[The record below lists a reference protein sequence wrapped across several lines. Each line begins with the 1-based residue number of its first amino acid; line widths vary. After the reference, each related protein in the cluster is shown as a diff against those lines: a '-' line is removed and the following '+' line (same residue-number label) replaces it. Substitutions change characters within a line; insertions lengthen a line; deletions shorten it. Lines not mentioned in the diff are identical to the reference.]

1 MSVCEGA
8 VCDLKKEIY
17 FMSVRTFICRF
28 FPVGLMLFS
37 LSVTGVMAADE
48 KPQTPQALAGGKLIA
63 AAEAKALLDGKQT
76 LFFDMRSPVNFGK
89 GHIPGAKALPYKEN
103 SEFAANFDGKVDQF
117 DLAQL
122 PADKNAAMV
131 FYSDG
136 PTGWKSYKA
145 AVKAINAGYKKVM
158 WFREG
163 YSSWQAAQYPVE

>member
-1 MSVCEGA
+1 M
-8 VCDLKKEIY
+8 KKSALT
-17 FMSVRTFICRF
+17 MVLVMVLTLSLA
-28 FPVGLMLFS
+28 GLA
-37 LSVTGVMAADE
+37 MAEE
-48 KPQTPQALAGGKLIA
+48 KPKPPTPTTLTGGKVVA
-63 AAEAKALLDGKQT
+63 PAEVKTLLDGKQA
-76 LFFDMRSPVNFGK
+76 LFFDMRSAVNFGK

-103 SEFAANFDGKVDQF
+103 SEFAADFDAKVDQF

-145 AVKAINAGYKKVM
+145 AVLSIKAGYKKVM

-163 YSSWQAAQYPVE
+163 FSSWQAAQYPVE